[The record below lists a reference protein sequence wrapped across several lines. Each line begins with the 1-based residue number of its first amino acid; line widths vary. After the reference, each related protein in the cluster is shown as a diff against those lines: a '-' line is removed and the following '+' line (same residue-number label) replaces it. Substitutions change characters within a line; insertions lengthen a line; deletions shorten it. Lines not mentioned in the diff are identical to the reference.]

1 MKQLGGALAG
11 LSVLTGNYLFIAN
24 SSARNTTEQSSSPPL
39 RSFDTN
45 VKINS
50 DYFTYLSIS
59 DERVGYHP
67 VLSLFSRN
75 FSWDPMLDQTP
86 KNLFDA
92 SNSLFNLELWS
103 LNYSQYSTAVNLVSR
118 SLRDI
123 KKDVEFVVPTY
134 GDFTSGYGMRWGRM
148 HNGID
153 VANSIGTPVVAA
165 QHGLVSFAG
174 WNGGYGYTVEILH
187 SNGLTSRY
195 AHLRSI
201 GIKLHQSVKK
211 GQFIGRMGAT
221 GHTTGPHLHFEIVT
235 TTKQYLDPFS
245 VFSHEEIKLKLNI

>member
-1 MKQLGGALAG
+1 MI
-11 LSVLTGNYLFIAN
+11 GNYLFIAN
-24 SSARNTTEQSSSPPL
+24 SSAKNTTEKSSSPSL
-39 RSFDTN
+39 RSFNTD

-50 DYFTYLSIS
+50 NYLTYLRIS
-59 DERVGYHP
+59 DERLGYHP
-67 VLSLFSRN
+67 ALSLFSRN
-75 FSWDPMLDQTP
+75 FSWDPMTEQIP
-86 KNLFDA
+86 KNLFGG
-92 SNSLFNLELWS
+92 SSSLFNLDLWS
-103 LNYSQYSTAVNLVSR
+103 LHSSQYYTVVNLLSR
-118 SLRDI
+118 SLKDI
-123 KKDVEFVVPTY
+123 KKDAKFIVPTY

-153 VANSIGTPVVAA
+153 VANSVGTPIVAA

-201 GIKLHQSVKK
+201 GIKLRQSVKK

-221 GHTTGPHLHFEIVT
+221 GHTTGPHLHFEVVT
-235 TTKQYLDPFS
+235 PTKQYLDPFS
-245 VFSHEEIKLKLNI
+245 VFSHEEINLKLNI

>member
-1 MKQLGGALAG
+1 MNPLGGALAV
-11 LSVLTGNYLFIAN
+11 LSVLIGNYLFIAN
-24 SSARNTTEQSSSPPL
+24 SSARNTTEQSSSPSL
-39 RSFDTN
+39 RTFNTN

-50 DYFTYLSIS
+50 DYLTYLRIS

-67 VLSLFSRN
+67 VLSLFARN
-75 FSWDPMLDQTP
+75 FSWDPMIDQTP
-86 KNLFDA
+86 KNLFGG
-92 SNSLFNLELWS
+92 SNSLFNPDLWS
-103 LNYSQYSTAVNLVSR
+103 LHSSQYSTAVNLLSR
-118 SLRDI
+118 SIRDI
-123 KKDVEFVVPTY
+123 KKDAKFIVPTY

-153 VANSIGTPVVAA
+153 VANSVGTPIVAA